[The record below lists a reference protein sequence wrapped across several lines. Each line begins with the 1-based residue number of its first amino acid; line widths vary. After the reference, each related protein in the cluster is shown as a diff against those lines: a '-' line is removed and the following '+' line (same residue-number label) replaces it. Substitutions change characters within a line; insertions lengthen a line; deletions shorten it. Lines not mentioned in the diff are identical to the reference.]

1 MKPNINISNEDS
13 EISDEELNQII
24 FKFNK
29 IEDDISEEEE
39 LDKENFY
46 NVQNKN
52 IKKEKKFRNII
63 NTKYY
68 KL

>member
-52 IKKEKKFRNII
+52 IKKEKKIQ
-63 NTKYY
+63 KYHQY
-68 KL
+68 KIL

>member
-52 IKKEKKFRNII
+52 IKKEKKI
-63 NTKYY
+63 
-68 KL
+68 